1 MLKLNDFAL
10 SAVSAGMQD
19 YGLPFHPLLSGYM
32 FDLLALGVLNL
43 RKSLSGGEFTRAI
56 YLKEVKNLYSEEK
69 TAHMVSTFQL

>member
-1 MLKLNDFAL
+1 MIFAL
-10 SAVSAGMQD
+10 SAVGAEVQD
-19 YGLPFHPLLSGYM
+19 YGLPFHLLLSVYM

-43 RKSLSGGEFTRAI
+43 RKSFSGGEFTRAI